1 MSLNKNTNFL
11 TKKKKKKKKKVQPT
25 QMLQQCVLTM
35 PKGIKMMSN
44 YWPNKIKIS
53 FFDIF
58 LYLRDRCSNII
69 SYIIKSSP
77 NKNRQYKYH
86 LSNKL
91 NIFIF
96 MEVEIVRHP
105 NIP

>member
-1 MSLNKNTNFL
+1 
-11 TKKKKKKKKKVQPT
+11 
-25 QMLQQCVLTM
+25 MLQQCVLTM
-35 PKGIKMMSN
+35 PKGIKKMSN
-44 YWPNKIKIS
+44 YWPNDKS
-53 FFDIF
+53 FFDVAF
-58 LYLRDRCSNII
+58 LYLRDRCS
-69 SYIIKSSP
+69 YIIKSIP

-105 NIP
+105 NILWEYSD

>member
-1 MSLNKNTNFL
+1 
-11 TKKKKKKKKKVQPT
+11 
-25 QMLQQCVLTM
+25 MLQQCVLTM

-44 YWPNKIKIS
+44 YWPNKINIS
-53 FFDIF
+53 FFDVF
-58 LYLRDRCSNII
+58 LYLRDRY

-86 LSNKL
+86 LISNKL

-96 MEVEIVRHP
+96 IEVEIVRHP